1 MSGYIEKS
9 SGTVRIQ
16 YTDWRGV
23 RRTLTPPNT
32 SLKEAK
38 AIYSVLQA
46 EQDMIRKGLKPAPKI
61 GSKKPFSQIVEQY
74 LAYGKAQGG
83 WNGKPWSAIH
93 AHNRKRFL
101 DYWQKRL
108 NLQYLTDLEGILPRV
123 ETALQELQRT
133 KCRKGPGR
141 SGKTLCSYADGLAA
155 FCRWC
160 VERGFLIENPLK
172 GLRPFDKKPKVK
184 RRAMTPIEI
193 QKLLTFCK
201 PERRMLYEVALCSGL
216 RANELRSLRKKH
228 LDAERGGLTLESDW
242 TKDRADEFQFM
253 PTGLMERLVEIA
265 KGKRD
270 NEPLLTIS
278 KSHLAQNLQ
287 RELENAGI
295 PVKTFAGK
303 LDFHALRTT
312 YDSLLFESGA
322 SVKEAMSLARHKN
335 PTLTLVTYGRARNER
350 LKTVANALGEIVL
363 GESAEQG
370 SAAKRA

>member
-16 YTDWRGV
+16 YTDWRGI
-23 RRTLTPPNT
+23 RRTLTPANT

-38 AIYSVLQA
+38 LIYARLQG
-46 EQDMIRKGLKPAPKI
+46 EHDLIRKGLKPPPKT
-61 GSKKPFSQIVEQY
+61 GSGKSFNEIAEQY
-74 LAYGKAQGG
+74 LSYGGSQGG
-83 WNGKPWSAIH
+83 WQGKPWSKIH

-101 DYWQKRL
+101 KYWQQRL
-108 NLQYLTDLEGILPRV
+108 NLQHLTDLDGILPRV
-123 ETALQELQRT
+123 ESALQELQRT
-133 KCRKGPGR
+133 KCRKGIGR
-141 SGKTLCSYADGLAA
+141 SGKTLTAYADGLAA

-172 GLRPFDKKPKVK
+172 GLRPFDKKPKTK
-184 RRAMTPIEI
+184 RRAMSPDEI
-193 QKLLTFCK
+193 QKLLANCK
-201 PERRMLYEVALCSGL
+201 PERRLLYEVALCSGL

-228 LDAERGGLTLESDW
+228 LDAERGGLILEADW
-242 TKDRADEFQFM
+242 TKDRQDEFQFM
-253 PTGLMERLVEIA
+253 PAALMERLVEIA
-265 KGKRD
+265 KEKKD

-278 KSHLAQNLQ
+278 KSHLAENLQ
-287 RELENAGI
+287 RELEAAGI

-363 GESAEQG
+363 GD
-370 SAAKRA
+370 AAPVSETKRA

>member
-1 MSGYIEKS
+1 MSGYVEKS

-38 AIYSVLQA
+38 QIYARLQG
-46 EQDMIRKGLKPAPKI
+46 EHDMIRKGLKPPPKT
-61 GSKKPFSQIVEQY
+61 GSGKSFSEIVGQY
-74 LAYGKAQGG
+74 LAYGAAQGG

-108 NLQYLTDLEGILPRV
+108 NLQHLTDLEGVLPRV

-133 KCRKGPGR
+133 KCRKGIGR
-141 SGKTLCSYADGLAA
+141 TGKTLTAYADGLAA
-155 FCRWC
+155 FCRWA
-160 VERGFLIENPLK
+160 VERGFLLENPLK
-172 GLRPFDKKPKVK
+172 GMRPFDKKPKTK
-184 RRAMTPIEI
+184 RRALTPIEI
-193 QKLLTFCK
+193 QKLLSSCK
-201 PERRMLYEVALCSGL
+201 PERRLLYEVALCSGL

-228 LDAERGGLTLESDW
+228 LDAERGGLILEADW
-242 TKDRADEFQFM
+242 TKDRQDEFQFM
-253 PTGLMERLVEIA
+253 PSQLMERLVEIA

-270 NEPLLTIS
+270 NEPLLAIS

-295 PVKTFAGK
+295 PVRTFAGK

-363 GESAEQG
+363 GEEGRAGE
-370 SAAKRA
+370 AKGA